1 MKKTGVLLV
10 NLGSPDSTQVKD
22 VRKYLD
28 EFLMDKY
35 VIDVPWLLR
44 ALIVKGFILPFRPK
58 KSAEAYKSVWTDE
71 GSPLIVISEKLKAK
85 LGEKVEQPLELA
97 MRYGNP
103 SIKSGIEK
111 LLQKMP
117 DMEEIL
123 LIPLY
128 PHYAMATFKTVVEK
142 TEVELQKLAPN
153 IKLKS
158 IDPFYDEEQYL
169 DTLTESIRPY
179 LDKVDYLL
187 FSYHG
192 VPERHVQKT
201 DPSGAH
207 CLKRKNCCQI
217 KCPVNELCYRHHT
230 VVSTEEVAKRLNLGK
245 TQFGQ
250 SFQSR
255 LGKDPWLQPYTD
267 KTIEALAKKG
277 VKRLA
282 VVCPAFVADCLETIE
297 EIGMEGK
304 EIFLENGGEHFVR
317 IPCLN
322 DNDAWVDT
330 LAQYCNKYT
339 QA

>member
-10 NLGSPDSTQVKD
+10 NLGSPDSTSVKD

-71 GSPLIVISEKLKAK
+71 GSPLIVISEKLKEK
-85 LGEKVEQPLELA
+85 LSTKIEAPLEMA

-103 SIKSGIEK
+103 SINSGIQK
-111 LLQKMP
+111 LLQKLP
-117 DMEEIL
+117 DMEELL

-128 PHYAMATFKTVVEK
+128 PHYAMATFQTVVEK
-142 TEVELQKLAPN
+142 TEDELKKLAPN
-153 IKLKS
+153 VRLNS
-158 IDPFYDEEQYL
+158 IDPFYNEPQYL
-169 DTLTESIRPY
+169 DSLAESIRPY
-179 LDKVDYLL
+179 LDSKPDYVL

-201 DPSGAH
+201 DPSGHH
-207 CLKRKNCCQI
+207 CLKVENCC
-217 KCPVNELCYRHHT
+217 KVDHPAHKFCYRHQT
-230 VVSTEEVAKRLNLGK
+230 YYSTDAVAERLGLGK
-245 TQFGQ
+245 EQYGQ

-267 KTIEALAKKG
+267 ATIKELAKKG

-304 EIFLENGGEHFVR
+304 EIFLENGGENFEL

-322 DNDAWVDT
+322 TEDSWVSV
-330 LAQYCNKYT
+330 LANYCNT
-339 QA
+339 

>member
-10 NLGSPDSTQVKD
+10 NLGSPDSTSVKD

-58 KSAEAYKSVWTDE
+58 RSAEAYKAVWTDE
-71 GSPLIVISEKLKAK
+71 GSPLIVISEKLKEK
-85 LGEKVEQPLELA
+85 LSTKIEAPMEMA

-103 SIKSGIEK
+103 SIKNGIEK
-111 LLQKMP
+111 LLEKMP
-117 DMEEIL
+117 DMEELL

-128 PHYAMATFKTVVEK
+128 PHYAMATFQTVVEK
-142 TEVELQKLAPN
+142 TEEELKKLAPN
-153 IKLKS
+153 IELNS
-158 IDPFYDEEQYL
+158 IDPFYNEQQYL
-169 DTLTESIRPY
+169 DSLAESIRPY
-179 LDKVDYLL
+179 LDSNPDYVL

-201 DPSGAH
+201 DPSGQH
-207 CLKRKNCCQI
+207 CLKVENCC
-217 KCPVNELCYRHHT
+217 KVDHPAHKFCYRHQT
-230 VVSTEEVAKRLNLGK
+230 YYSTDAVAERLELK
-245 TQFGQ
+245 KEQYGQ

-267 KTIEALAKKG
+267 ATIKELAQKG
-277 VKRLA
+277 IKRLA

-304 EIFLENGGEHFVR
+304 EIFLENGGEHFEL

-322 DNDAWVDT
+322 DKDTWVNT
-330 LAQYCNKYT
+330 LSQYCKVNL
-339 QA
+339 